1 MKLDPQLER
10 YLTELDRG
18 LGKISVSDRS
28 DIITEIKSH
37 VIEAQ
42 GRDPQTSVRDIL
54 AALGEPENVANRYL
68 MERGIKPGK
77 PSKTP
82 VIKWLTIGFLGTLG
96 IAAFTIIMIL
106 WRFTPVLKVDEK
118 TGQVV
123 ILGGLIEVNEA
134 SKSNGSNPEIRKNS
148 TNFDGE
154 TKIDASKISSISVNF
169 ANGEFDLSHST
180 DQQLHWSCAISG
192 GNPTAKEDSQSHTFA
207 FEFNSSDADCDLE
220 IPVGLTLIVRGA
232 NGQVELDRPQS
243 KADIKLENGRIN
255 IAPDSAKKY
264 KYDAS
269 VINGSSEGIVS
280 SNSPEAILLKLA
292 VSNGNIEIQ

>member
-10 YLTELDRG
+10 YLTALDRA

-42 GRDPQTSVRDIL
+42 TREPQSSLREIL

-82 VIKWLTIGFLGTLG
+82 VIKWLTIGFLGTIG
-96 IAAFTIIMIL
+96 IAAFTVVMIL

-118 TGQVV
+118 TGQVI
-123 ILGGLIEVNEA
+123 ILGGLIEVNE
-134 SKSNGSNPEIRKNS
+134 SKKSDSSDNKNRKN
-148 TNFDGE
+148 TINFDGE
-154 TKIDASKISSISVNF
+154 TKIDASKISAISVNF
-169 ANGEFDLSHST
+169 ANGEFDFSKST
-180 DQQLHWSCAISG
+180 DGQLHWSCAISG
-192 GNPTAKEDSQSHTFA
+192 GNPTAKEDAHTQSFTFN
-207 FEFNSSDADCDLE
+207 FNSSDANCDLE
-220 IPVGLTLIVRGA
+220 IPAGLSLIVRGA
-232 NGQVELDRPQS
+232 NGEVELDHPQS
-243 KADIKLENGRIN
+243 KVDIKLENGQIN
-255 IAPDSAKKY
+255 VAPDSAKNY
-264 KYDAS
+264 KYEAS
-269 VINGSSEGIVS
+269 VINGSSAGAVS
-280 SNSPEAILLKLA
+280 SNSPDAILLKLA